1 MERLSVLIIEDDGQ
15 LAEVLAR
22 FLRRQGFDVETATS
36 AREGVEKMFARVF
49 DIVLS
54 DLRLPDRSG
63 IDVLQ
68 EIKRAFPQTIVLMMT
83 AFSSI
88 DSAVEAVRLGADD
101 YLSKPLQLDDV
112 KMRIERALE
121 RRRLQARVADL
132 QQQLTER
139 YRFGNII
146 GKSKPMQELF
156 RLLERVAR
164 SSATV
169 LIVGR
174 TGTGKELVARAIH
187 YNSPRANGPF
197 VDINC
202 GALPTELLE
211 SELFGHVRGAFT
223 GAIESKPGL
232 FEVAHGG
239 TLFLDEV
246 DALKP
251 DLQVK
256 LLRALQEKVIR
267 RVGGREN
274 IPVDVRIIAATNR
287 DLGEAVRR
295 GEFREDLYYRL
306 NVVTLYLPEL
316 RERRE
321 DIPLHRG
328 HRHDADEKGASRRRL
343 LQLLLMRLSGG
354 HDSFVTA
361 RTTLPEPLPHALARL
376 PNPLLSLHAKE
387 PREGIVHLLDD
398 PLGRREHQA
407 IGDGIEGRLPPR
419 ARSPH
424 VLEQKPLPRER
435 AFEQVRPLSD
445 LSFEEPFPPRA
456 GRCPYFHPASPFGLV
471 LDRKDIVELR
481 APFHAPSEVMKKDGR
496 H

>member
-1 MERLSVLIIEDDGQ
+1 MERLSVLIVEDDVQ

-22 FLRRQGFDVETATS
+22 FLRKQGFEVETAAD
-36 AREGVEKMFARVF
+36 ARTALEAMLERVF

-63 IDVLQ
+63 IELLQ
-68 EIKRAFPQTIVLMMT
+68 EIKRAFPVTIVLMMT

-88 DSAVEAVRLGADD
+88 DSAVEAVRMGADD
-101 YLSKPLQLDDV
+101 YLSKPLQLEDV
-112 KMRIERALE
+112 RMRIERALE
-121 RRRLQARVADL
+121 RRRLQTRVADL

-156 RLLERVAR
+156 KVLERVAR

-187 YNSPRANGPF
+187 YNSPRAKGPF

-202 GALPTELLE
+202 GALPEALLE
-211 SELFGHVRGAFT
+211 SELFGYVRGAFT
-223 GAIESKPGL
+223 GATESRPGL

-246 DALKP
+246 EALKP
-251 DLQVK
+251 ELQVK
-256 LLRALQEKVIR
+256 LLRVLQERVIR

-274 IPVDVRIIAATNR
+274 IPVDVRIIAATNQ
-287 DLGEAVRR
+287 DLEAAVRR

-321 DIPLHRG
+321 DIPLLVEHFLQQYARENNQPVRRFSTEALRLLMSYSWPGNVRELQNAVEYALTMSTEPVLTIRDLPPHISGIAPTERWAPPEREPRTLQEVERRHILRILEETGGNHTRAAEILGIDRRTLYRKLEKYKIPRDSSRRG
-328 HRHDADEKGASRRRL
+328 ERANGAS
-343 LQLLLMRLSGG
+343 
-354 HDSFVTA
+354 H
-361 RTTLPEPLPHALARL
+361 
-376 PNPLLSLHAKE
+376 
-387 PREGIVHLLDD
+387 EG
-398 PLGRREHQA
+398 
-407 IGDGIEGRLPPR
+407 
-419 ARSPH
+419 
-424 VLEQKPLPRER
+424 
-435 AFEQVRPLSD
+435 
-445 LSFEEPFPPRA
+445 
-456 GRCPYFHPASPFGLV
+456 
-471 LDRKDIVELR
+471 
-481 APFHAPSEVMKKDGR
+481 
-496 H
+496 